1 LHEASRSTRPSLDN
15 GQDDGA
21 EVEKITAKQEPRA
34 SMTKRKPER
43 LLDLFG
49 RFDWRRDYD
58 YKRERTRGNLF

>member
-1 LHEASRSTRPSLDN
+1 
-15 GQDDGA
+15 
-21 EVEKITAKQEPRA
+21 
-34 SMTKRKPER
+34 MTKRKPER